1 LNWRKIKHLF
11 VADQQ
16 SDWMH
21 SHASNAVFS
30 PYDQSTGRI
39 YFTCRDQQGKSHI
52 ASIDIDFENNF
63 SLFNLT
69 KQPILS
75 PGQLGTFDDSGVV
88 MACLQKVKEKTHL
101 YYLGWNLKVTVPWLN
116 TIGLAI
122 KNDHTGE
129 FEKFSQAPIM
139 DRSHEDPFTISY
151 PHIIFEDGIY
161 RMWYGSNLSW
171 GKDQREMQHVFKY
184 AESVD
189 GIKWYRS
196 NQIVLNLEH
205 PNEYALSKPWVVKTN
220 GSYEM
225 WYSYRACRDIETYR
239 IGYATSSDGLN
250 WVRKDHLAGIDVS
263 EQGWDSEMI
272 SYSCVFSFNGKT
284 YMLYNGNG
292 YGKTGFGIAVL
303 EEAATK

>member
-63 SLFNLT
+63 YLFNIT

-161 RMWYGSNLSW
+161 R
-171 GKDQREMQHVFKY
+171 
-184 AESVD
+184 
-189 GIKWYRS
+189 KWYRS